1 MHIAT
6 YTLCAAY
13 FCYAMSMGQA
23 LFMFG
28 SMMVFLLCLLL
39 STVEGEQSDR

>member
-13 FCYAMSMGQA
+13 FCHAMSTGQA
-23 LFMFG
+23 LLMFG

-39 STVEGEQSDR
+39 SAVEAIQSGR